1 MDNVNSMN
9 KDNNHLLL
17 EEMNFEE
24 IALQRFDLLLRES
37 GVYRSFVSEIYGADF
52 RPSEWQKIPC
62 LPVSFFKQHD
72 LYVGQ
77 NPPEVVFTSSG
88 TTGSIASKHPVAQL
102 SWYHKVSKACFERV
116 YGAVEDWTFF
126 CLLPSYLDR
135 EGSSLIEMCRYF
147 IKQSGKGGFYLRNH
161 SDLLLALEKAQT
173 NNEKIMLLGVSF
185 ALLDLAECLL
195 SKHLFENVVVMETGG
210 MKGQRKEITRME
222 LHDTLTA
229 AFGIPAVASEYGMTE
244 LMSQAYAPQNGI
256 FSPPP
261 WLRMITRHPGDP
273 LSVQTNGQTGLLNI
287 FDLTNTSTVPF
298 IAVDDIGIVHDS
310 GDFEIIGRF
319 DRSDIR
325 GCNLMVL

>member
-1 MDNVNSMN
+1 MN
-9 KDNNHLLL
+9 KDNNNLLL
-17 EEMNFEE
+17 DEINFAEV
-24 IALQRFDLLLRES
+24 ALQRFDFLMQKSE
-37 GVYRSFVSEIYGADF
+37 VYRSFVSEIYGATF
-52 RPSEWQKIPC
+52 RPSEWQSIPC
-62 LPVSFFKQHD
+62 LPVSFFKYHD
-72 LYVGQ
+72 LYLGQ
-77 NPPEVVFTSSG
+77 NPPEQIFTSSG
-88 TTGSIASKHPVAQL
+88 TTGSAPSRHPVEDL

-116 YGAVEDWTFF
+116 YGALEDWTFL

-135 EGSSLIEMCRYF
+135 KGSSLIEMCRYF
-147 IKQSGKGGFYLRNH
+147 IEQSGRGGFYLRNH
-161 SDLLLALEKAQT
+161 SDLLLALEKAQ
-173 NNEKIMLLGVSF
+173 NNKEKIMLLGVSF
-185 ALLDLAECLL
+185 ALLDLAELQPP
-195 SKHLFENVVVMETGG
+195 KHLFENVVVMETGG

-222 LHDTLTA
+222 LHDTLIN

-273 LSVQTNGQTGLLNI
+273 LSVQEFGQTGLLNI
-287 FDLTNTSTVPF
+287 FDLTNTSTMPF
-298 IAVDDIGIVHDS
+298 IAIDDIGKVYDS